1 MDKNKETNKIAKKI
15 VLRKKVYIVANV
27 NFKKLDLNKIA
38 SKKSIIVSTKDAL
51 KDVTPINW
59 SDAVLSGK
67 KKVIV
72 EKN

>member
-1 MDKNKETNKIAKKI
+1 MDKQKDNKKQKTI
-15 VLRKKVYIVANV
+15 VLRKKVYIVNNE

-38 SKKSIIVSTKDAL
+38 NKKSIVVSSKDAL
-51 KDVTPINW
+51 RDVTPINW
-59 SDAVLSGK
+59 SDLVLSGK